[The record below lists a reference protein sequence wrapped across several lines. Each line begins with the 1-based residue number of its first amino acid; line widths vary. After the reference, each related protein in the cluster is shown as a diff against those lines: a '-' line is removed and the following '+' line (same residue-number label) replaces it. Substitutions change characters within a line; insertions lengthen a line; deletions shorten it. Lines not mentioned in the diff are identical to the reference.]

1 MQMKLFVFMI
11 ALSFAAKHNTNV
23 AESDGNCEEELNNG
37 EETIFVKI
45 EEDQYAKIKVTET

>member
-1 MQMKLFVFMI
+1 MKLFVFMI

-23 AESDGNCEEELNNG
+23 AESDGNCEEKFNNG